1 MKEKIIKRYPALF
14 MQGREVKKGK
24 AWVAVEGTY
33 ELYLNDALVD
43 TIVVSPAELKAHAL
57 GYAVTEGLVAPE
69 EVAEVRQKG
78 NRVFVRTRGTK
89 GNVLPQAVWR
99 SAAYR
104 GRVGRS
110 IPLVSSG
117 ITIDPAL
124 IVQCARQINEQA
136 GNWKKTEGVHISLLF
151 NLEGELI
158 KTAEDLG
165 RHNSVDKVVGYALL
179 HHIPLHET
187 ILTCSGRQPEGMV
200 LKAARAGIPIVL
212 TKAASTDRGIEQA
225 DRLGVTLIGFAR
237 GDSFT
242 IYTHPERIQVVF
254 SPKTR

>member
-1 MKEKIIKRYPALF
+1 MKEKIIKRYTALSI
-14 MQGREVKKGK
+14 QGREVRKGK

-33 ELYLNDALVD
+33 ELYLNDVLVD
-43 TIVVSPAELKAHAL
+43 TMVISPAALKAHAL
-57 GYAVTEGLVAPE
+57 GYVVTEGLAEPE
-69 EVAEVRQKG
+69 EVVEVRQKG
-78 NRVFVRTRGTK
+78 KRVFVSTRGAK
-89 GNVLPQAVWR
+89 GDVLPQTVWR
-99 SAAYR
+99 SSAYR
-104 GRVGRS
+104 GRMGQS
-110 IPLVSSG
+110 NPLVSSG

-124 IVQCARQINEQA
+124 VVQCAQQINEQA

-151 NLEGELI
+151 NLEGKLI
-158 KTAEDLG
+158 KAAEDLG

-179 HHIPLHET
+179 HNIPLHET

-225 DRLGVTLIGFAR
+225 DRLGVTLIGLAR
-237 GDSFT
+237 GDRFT
-242 IYTHPERIQVVF
+242 IYTHPERIRVVF